1 MGRGQYETTFHENA
15 VDAEVLPALTA
26 DDLGDLGITL
36 VGHRRRLLEAIAA
49 LRAGPAPAAD
59 PGLRPGSEAANPPA
73 TDRHSK
79 APGLLFHRLV
89 QQAVVVGPA
98 PCRTLIGV
106 ETKCPPGQ

>member
-1 MGRGQYETTFHENA
+1 MSIARPEGTLVDVGGWLRYLGRGQYETTFHENA

-59 PGLRPGSEAANPPA
+59 PGIGGSQSA
-73 TDRHSK
+73 
-79 APGLLFHRLV
+79 GHR
-89 QQAVVVGPA
+89 
-98 PCRTLIGV
+98 
-106 ETKCPPGQ
+106 

>member
-1 MGRGQYETTFHENA
+1 MRISLVDVGGWLRYLGRGQYETTFHENA

-59 PGLRPGSEAANPPA
+59 PARNPGSEAANPPA
-73 TDRHSK
+73 TDNARGST
-79 APGLLFHRLV
+79 AE
-89 QQAVVVGPA
+89 
-98 PCRTLIGV
+98 CRQGYPLH
-106 ETKCPPGQ
+106 